1 MTMSQKETTTKS
13 KSPMYGKAWRR
24 ASVHTSYETAAA
36 EKERLTTE
44 QSDVTVKIR
53 RTADHKF
60 VVKTRTTVAEAPAK
74 SKPSSPPKSKAQ
86 RKKAKAAKHKARQE
100 KDKTL

>member
-1 MTMSQKETTTKS
+1 MSQKETTTKS

-60 VVKTRTTVAEAPAK
+60 VVKIFSFGTHEEYILTRASIAV
-74 SKPSSPPKSKAQ
+74 
-86 RKKAKAAKHKARQE
+86 
-100 KDKTL
+100 